1 MEMKG
6 ASEREGEGRRGCD
19 EELRVAQ
26 GGCKKG
32 H

>member
-6 ASEREGEGRRGCD
+6 ASERESGRRGCD
-19 EELRVAQ
+19 EGLRVAQ